1 MKVYH
6 GSLVIVE
13 SPRILP
19 RTDGRT
25 SDFGPGFYTTSDF
38 SQAER
43 WVKIRKGAVQGQKG
57 FVSEFNVPDDLLS
70 SADLKVLSFDSAS
83 PEWLDFVVANR
94 RSKGF
99 SHDYDIV
106 SGPVAND
113 RVYTTI
119 ALYEDELLDKAET
132 IARLKT
138 FVLVNQ
144 ILFHT
149 ERPLE
154 QLHFSGSVAV

>member
-1 MKVYH
+1 MTLYH

-19 RTDGRT
+19 RKDGKT
-25 SDFGPGFYTTSDF
+25 SDFGAGFYTTSDF
-38 SQAER
+38 AQAER
-43 WVKIRKGAVQGQKG
+43 WVKLRKGAAQSQKG
-57 FVSEFNVPDDLLS
+57 FVSEFNAPDDLLS
-70 SADLKVLSFDSAS
+70 SADLKILSFDSAS

-94 RSKGF
+94 RAKGF

-132 IARLKT
+132 ISRLKT

-149 ERPLE
+149 ERALAR
-154 QLHFSGSVAV
+154 LCFAGSVAV